1 LCSISFFIQA
11 EDVIRDATVTGV
23 QTCALPIYAGCQDL
37 RDWRRNERDSA
48 HRDRAAAAWQSHR
61 LTQVRVCPSF
71 TSMHWSLA
79 SLSRLS
85 NRLISLPGLKPGELD
100 YCWDNHRLPHGCF
113 PQGREGNCF
122 EARDLDQWKPA
133 GDPRGHSRG
142 R

>member
-85 NRLISLPGLKPGELD
+85 DRKERRVGRVARVG
-100 YCWDNHRLPHGCF
+100 F
-113 PQGREGNCF
+113 GREQ
-122 EARDLDQWKPA
+122 A
-133 GDPRGHSRG
+133 SG
-142 R
+142 RIDDETG